1 MKRCR
6 IMAVT
11 TTIKGCFVF
20 VFSRGLHPMVIRS
33 FRAVVV
39 ALASLALSA
48 PWHAFAVDYTWNV
61 LAGGSQAW
69 TTSANWLPNTGAP
82 TTADDT
88 ANLSVGLATNL
99 TTDVGAADVS
109 VGGIA
114 FGGTTAAVTTDVSSS
129 GGNLILVS
137 TTTNALITSGGVAGS
152 VNRITAPVLLNDTV
166 DIATASTR
174 DFTIAGNLG
183 LINANQIL
191 NNLMTGGQTLTIGSG
206 SFSTIM
212 LYDALVPATTRT
224 LQINPLKSDPGLVPV
239 TTVINARWTSGGSLA
254 LGGNNQ
260 QNPAATYVLMQS
272 QTSTA
277 GVTINRQGYLLAADD
292 ALGRGQVTMSNNNT
306 QNWGAELRSDN
317 DARVLN
323 NTRLQMGNPIAV
335 TGSNSLTINAT
346 LGQSNNNRAFGN
358 ALPAGKQLTLAGG
371 TASPAIAITTA
382 SDNVGRV
389 FTIDGPGTTIV
400 SGSVVNALDPAFDAT
415 TQSRFIKRGTGRV
428 ELNNPL
434 NTISGTITAA
444 GGLLVFGTNGSFGTT
459 VGILVTEAG
468 GVSYAPGTAD
478 AGFTAFAT
486 KLSGSSAGFLALPL
500 SNASSNLDFSGTN
513 ALAAAPGLSVVGD
526 GNMTYTGVVT
536 PGVAGYNWGGLSGT
550 LTLGGNAS
558 VGANAVT
565 YKNGG
570 TVILTGSQSYSG
582 VTTIQGAT
590 MLTAQNGITTRSGN
604 SFTGTSAITFASV
617 LSVSQV
623 SNAGSDSTL
632 GSSAAAATNL
642 VIDGGVLRHTGVSS
656 SSTDRLFTIGAR
668 GATLESTGAGAVTVG
683 SAGGANLLSGT
694 GARTLTVGGAGAARN
709 TVASQLTNGTDVVN
723 DVLSLTKAGAGTW
736 VLSANNTYTG
746 STSVTAGSLFINGDQ
761 ALATGAVAVAAGA
774 TLGGSG
780 TIGGVVSLA
789 SAATLS
795 PGSGPG
801 TLTLGQSLSLVS
813 GGNYNWQMLS
823 GTGVAGASNA
833 WDLLAVTGSLS
844 IDSTSVDP
852 FKINLWTLSGTSP
865 DTSGNAANFN
875 SALSYTWTIATAAG
889 GISGFDATK
898 FQIMTSATNG
908 TGGFSNNY
916 GSGTFSIAQSGND
929 LNLVFTAGA
938 APSVITINVAS
949 GTQTQTAAGYPL
961 LSGST
966 PVLKTGAGTLV
977 VDQANTLTGSTTV
990 QGGRLQLA
998 GGAALGSS
1006 RVVPLAGGTVT
1017 LTPALQ
1023 TTVGGLAPS
1032 AGGLVDVGNGMVT
1045 VAAGLT
1051 APDMVAAI
1059 VTGLGDGSW
1068 NGASGITSS
1077 VAATSGGD
1085 RTVGWLDNG
1094 DGSVTFAF
1102 AAAGDTNLDWQ
1113 VDILDAA
1120 NFLSGGKFDSGSPA
1134 SWNEGD
1140 FTYDGVVDILDAA
1153 SFLSTGLFDAG
1164 PYNAAPGTAGSVAA
1178 VPEPSTWALLAVAA
1192 GLTLAALRRRQP

>member
-1 MKRCR
+1 
-6 IMAVT
+6 
-11 TTIKGCFVF
+11 
-20 VFSRGLHPMVIRS
+20 MVIRS
-33 FRAVVV
+33 SHAIVV
-39 ALASLALSA
+39 ALATLAVSA
-48 PWHAFAVDYTWNV
+48 PWQVFAIDYTWNV
-61 LAGGSQAW
+61 LGGGTQSW
-69 TTSANWLPNTGAP
+69 TTPANWDPNTGAP

-88 ANLSVGLATNL
+88 ANLGVALSGNL
-99 TTDVGAADVS
+99 TTDIGASDVS
-109 VGGIA
+109 VGGIV
-114 FGGTTAAVTTDVSSS
+114 FGGTTAGVTTNVSSS
-129 GGNLILVS
+129 GGNLILIS
-137 TTTNALITSGGVAGS
+137 TTTNALITSAGVAGS

-166 DIATASTR
+166 DIATTSTR
-174 DFTIAGNLG
+174 DFAIAGNLG

-206 SFSTIM
+206 SASTIM
-212 LYDALVPATTRT
+212 LYDALVPATART
-224 LQINPLKSDPGLVPV
+224 LQINPLKSDPGLLPV

-335 TGSNSLTINAT
+335 TGSNSLTINST

-459 VGILVTEAG
+459 AGILVTEAG

-486 KLSGSSAGFLALPL
+486 KLSGSSTGFLALPQ

-536 PGVAGYNWGGLSGT
+536 PGIAGYNWGGLSGT

-604 SFTGTSAITFASV
+604 SFTGTSAITFATT

-623 SNAGSDSTL
+623 SNAGSNSTL
-632 GSSAAAATNL
+632 GSSAAAAANL
-642 VIDGGVLRHTGVSS
+642 VIDGGVLRHTGASS

-668 GATLESTGAGAVTVG
+668 GATLESTGAGAVTFG
-683 SAGGANLLSGT
+683 SAGGANLHSGT
-694 GARTLTVGGAGAARN
+694 GARTLTVGGAGGARN

-723 DVLSLTKAGAGTW
+723 DVLSLTKAGTGTW

-761 ALATGAVAVAAGA
+761 ALATGGVSVAAGA

-780 TIGGVVSLA
+780 TIGGLVSLA

-823 GTGVAGASNA
+823 GTGVAGAANA

-875 SALSYTWTIATAAG
+875 SALNYTWTIATAAG

-898 FQIMTSATNG
+898 FQIVASATNG
-908 TGGFSNNY
+908 TGGFSNTY
-916 GSGTFSIAQSGND
+916 GSGTFSIAQSGNN

-961 LSGST
+961 LSGSV
-966 PVLKTGAGTLV
+966 PVLKIGAGTLV

-998 GGAALGSS
+998 NGAALASS
-1006 RVVPLAGGTVT
+1006 RVVPVAGGTMT
-1017 LTPALQ
+1017 LTPYLQ
-1023 TTVGGLAPS
+1023 TTVGGLAPN
-1032 AGGLVDVGNGMVT
+1032 AGGLTDVGSGMVT
-1045 VAAGLT
+1045 VAAGLS
-1051 APDMVAAI
+1051 AVDMVTAI
-1059 VTGLGDGSW
+1059 VTGLGDGTW
-1068 NGASGITSS
+1068 NGTSGITSS
-1077 VAATSGGD
+1077 VAAASGGD

-1134 SWNEGD
+1134 TWNEGD
-1140 FTYDGVVDILDAA
+1140 FTYDGFVDILDAA
-1153 SFLSTGLFDAG
+1153 AFLSTGLFDAG
-1164 PYNAAPGTAGSVAA
+1164 AYNPPPGQAGAITA
-1178 VPEPSTWALLAVAA
+1178 VPEPSTWAMLAGAA
-1192 GLTLAALRRRQP
+1192 GLTLTSLRRRKR